1 MPGSPVRLR
10 EAGGVSCWGV
20 RPLQPCPGSSFP
32 YAPNMPKIAVPVAAK
47 RRGRPPGEKFP
58 VIVQVRLSEEQAA
71 EFDAWRERQF
81 RHPTRSEAMRQLVAN
96 TKSHRA

>member
-1 MPGSPVRLR
+1 V
-10 EAGGVSCWGV
+10 AG
-20 RPLQPCPGSSFP
+20 
-32 YAPNMPKIAVPVAAK
+32 
-47 RRGRPPGEKFP
+47 PPGEKFP

-96 TKSHRA
+96 AVKRKGS